1 MGDGGVL
8 PKGSELR
15 GADVVDDEL
24 EGKLEEGCDAER
36 GRDEPGNVACD
47 WLLGTMPVFL
57 GGSVVEFDGN
67 CEDGNCEDEGCR
79 RSFDVE
85 VGCDG
90 RGADWLDDGS
100 EVLAEGVVG
109 LR

>member
-1 MGDGGVL
+1 ML

-15 GADVVDDEL
+15 GADVVL
-24 EGKLEEGCDAER
+24 EGKFEEGCDAER
-36 GRDEPGNVACD
+36 GRDEPGSVACD
-47 WLLGTMPVFL
+47 WVLGTMPVFR
-57 GGSVVEFDGN
+57 GESVVEFDGN
-67 CEDGNCEDEGCR
+67 CEEEGWR
-79 RSFDVE
+79 SSFDVE

-100 EVLAEGVVG
+100 EVLAEGVVV